1 MSSAVEREKKREI
14 NIYQPGNKQSLRL
27 SELAHLED
35 LKSSDVQDPDE
46 RGPLALSAVQGSVDP
61 VHQPAEQT
69 LICGLR
75 QSLHCKVSL
84 NTHKNEQKHK
94 NLCFYCTAFLK

>member
-1 MSSAVEREKKREI
+1 MSSAVEREAKREI
-14 NIYQPGNKQSLRL
+14 NSYQLSNKQSLRL
-27 SELAHLED
+27 SEPAHLED

-75 QSLHCKVSL
+75 QSLHCKISL
-84 NTHKNEQKHK
+84 NTHTELNKNIKM
-94 NLCFYCTAFLK
+94 YVSITALLK